1 MNPRAFGSRIGWLHS
16 VRSQLILGVALVFA
30 VMMSL
35 FVWDLTV
42 RQQAMLLERQTEHA
56 EAMAASMAVST
67 AGWLAAR
74 DIAGLQEIIDAH
86 SRYPELDFAMLL
98 DHRGHVL
105 AHSKH
110 ELVGR
115 YVRDLP
121 SRVES
126 TVVSR
131 TAQLVDVYQPVL
143 LGENVIGWVRVG
155 IGQRVAANRLAD
167 ITRDGLLY
175 GLVAIL
181 ISSLMAAWLGARLT
195 RKLYAIRQ
203 VAESVRAGGER
214 RVPPLG
220 QDEVGALAEDFNAML
235 DTLHQR
241 DVEIARASRETAA
254 SEARQRT
261 LINAIPDLVW
271 LKDPAGV
278 YLACN
283 PRFEHFFGATEAQ
296 IQGRTDYDFIK
307 PEQADMFRENDRKA
321 MAGDAPRV
329 NEEWITFT
337 NDGHRELVETIKAP
351 LRNLDGELTGVLGIA
366 RDITQRKQNEELQR
380 YAAFQ
385 SGVAEMG
392 VSVLHNIGNAVTAM
406 ASDAEAVRQASEDI
420 GRVSTLLEKSASDSV
435 ARQAT
440 GALADS
446 ELARLQAIQR
456 EAASAIVNLNTQ
468 GLLARSQRISESVQ
482 HISDIVRIQQ
492 SAALPSAT
500 ASAFDL
506 RQTVRNALSMQGDSL
521 NQHGIHIEVEIDPA
535 LTLVTLSHN
544 HLLQALVNVVKN
556 AYEAIRQRQQQ
567 ETLVGQILL
576 RADVLDADW
585 MRISVTDNGIGFTP
599 EQQVDL
605 FRFGYST
612 KARGSGFGLHATA
625 LFVQELGG
633 RIALESP
640 GLNQGARLIM
650 ELPRKPL
657 ASNLA
662 GATDARQVE
671 KPE

>member
-1 MNPRAFGSRIGWLHS
+1 
-16 VRSQLILGVALVFA
+16 
-30 VMMSL
+30 
-35 FVWDLTV
+35 
-42 RQQAMLLERQTEHA
+42 
-56 EAMAASMAVST
+56 
-67 AGWLAAR
+67 
-74 DIAGLQEIIDAH
+74 
-86 SRYPELDFAMLL
+86 
-98 DHRGHVL
+98 
-105 AHSKH
+105 
-110 ELVGR
+110 
-115 YVRDLP
+115 
-121 SRVES
+121 
-126 TVVSR
+126 
-131 TAQLVDVYQPVL
+131 
-143 LGENVIGWVRVG
+143 
-155 IGQRVAANRLAD
+155 
-167 ITRDGLLY
+167 
-175 GLVAIL
+175 
-181 ISSLMAAWLGARLT
+181 
-195 RKLYAIRQ
+195 
-203 VAESVRAGGER
+203 
-214 RVPPLG
+214 
-220 QDEVGALAEDFNAML
+220 
-235 DTLHQR
+235 
-241 DVEIARASRETAA
+241 
-254 SEARQRT
+254 
-261 LINAIPDLVW
+261 
-271 LKDPAGV
+271 
-278 YLACN
+278 
-283 PRFEHFFGATEAQ
+283 
-296 IQGRTDYDFIK
+296 
-307 PEQADMFRENDRKA
+307 
-321 MAGDAPRV
+321 V

-535 LTLVTLSHN
+535 LRLVTLSHN

-567 ETLVGQILL
+567 ETLVGEISL

-585 MRISVTDNGIGFTP
+585 MRIAVTDNGIGFTP
-599 EQQVDL
+599 DKQDDL

-633 RIALESP
+633 RISLESP

-650 ELPRKPL
+650 ELPRRPL